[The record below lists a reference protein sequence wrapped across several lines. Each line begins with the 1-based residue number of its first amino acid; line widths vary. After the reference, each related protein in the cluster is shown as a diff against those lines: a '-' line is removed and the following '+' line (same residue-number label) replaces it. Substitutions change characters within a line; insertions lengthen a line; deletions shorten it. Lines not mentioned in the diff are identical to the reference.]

1 LFEPVVSPGCR
12 SKWFVPPVGSLAV
25 RYSIGHADIAHQRV
39 EDEVIVV
46 NLQTGAYFSL
56 RQVAADAWD
65 LLVGGTD
72 VAVAAELVAGRY
84 AVTVEQV
91 AADLAPFVGR
101 LLEDGLV
108 ALTNAASDGAVDLP
122 PVAAGVT
129 YKVPTLDKYDDME
142 ELLLLDPI
150 HEVDEAGWP
159 VVATE
164 PTE

>member
-1 LFEPVVSPGCR
+1 M
-12 SKWFVPPVGSLAV
+12 
-25 RYSIGHADIAHQRV
+25 RYSIAHADIAHQRV

-56 RQVAADAWD
+56 RDVAADAWD
-65 LLVGGTD
+65 LLVGSIDLTE
-72 VAVAAELVAGRY
+72 AAELVAGRY
-84 AVTVEQV
+84 AVTAEQV
-91 AADLAPFVGR
+91 AADLVPFVGR

-108 ALTNAASDGAVDLP
+108 AEANEASASAVNLR
-122 PVAAGVT
+122 PVAANVT
-129 YKVPTLDKYDDME
+129 YTVPTLEKYDDME